1 MKNFSEAVLSHA
13 DTLAS
18 YARKLTQ
25 NGEAAKDLYQDTL
38 FKALANRDT
47 FNRGA
52 DLRPWLYTIMR
63 NQFFNIYRKDKR
75 EKRLLSRQSPL
86 AVNPIDTS
94 TYAFTT
100 THLEVKQVKA
110 FINEMPPS
118 LRIPIQL
125 YCQGY
130 KYHEIAAMTETPVGT
145 TKSRIHMARQLLR
158 KKI

>member
-1 MKNFSEAVLSHA
+1 MKDFSAAVLSHA

-25 NGEAAKDLYQDTL
+25 NGEAAKDLFQDTL
-38 FKALANRDT
+38 FKALANSST
-47 FNRGA
+47 FHRGS
-52 DLRPWLYTIMR
+52 DLKPWLYTIMR
-63 NQFFNIYRKDKR
+63 NQFFNLYRKNKW
-75 EKRLLSRQSPL
+75 EKKLLGRGSPV
-86 AVNPIDTS
+86 AVNPVDTS

-110 FINEMPPS
+110 LINEMPAS
-118 LRIPIQL
+118 LRVPIQL

-130 KYHEIAAMTETPVGT
+130 KYQEIAALTGTPVGT